1 MFAAILGSGEQVS
14 QMFNADNA
22 AHVILIILASYL
34 IGSFPTAYF
43 VGKAKQVN
51 IFEVGSGNMGG
62 TNVARAVGKG
72 WAIFTGLVDVAKGV
86 LAVWLARDVILPE
99 QIGVATS
106 VSATCVV
113 VGHNWSLFATVLTAS
128 IKGGK
133 LRLIVRG
140 GKGAATAFGAM
151 LMIQPFQILVA
162 AAIAIAIVVR
172 TRYVSLGV
180 LIGFAVANAWLILL
194 VGTEYQKPILL
205 LYAVALSVM
214 ILLRHRGNVQ
224 RLLAG
229 TERRWASKLPSLFTT
244 ETQKKLLRRRCSQR
258 AVAIKDR
265 LHYLG
270 AVPVPTSYL

>member
-1 MFAAILGSGEQVS
+1 MNDMI
-14 QMFNADNA
+14 NADNA
-22 AHVILIILASYL
+22 LQVIACIVASYL

-43 VGKAKQVN
+43 VGKVRNVN

-72 WAIFTGLVDVAKGV
+72 WAIFTGLVDVSKGV
-86 LAVWLARDVILPE
+86 FAVWLARDIILAE

-106 VSATCVV
+106 ISATSVV

-128 IKGGK
+128 IKEGK

-151 LMIQPFQILVA
+151 MMIQPFQSLVA
-162 AAIAIAIVVR
+162 AAIGIVIISR

-180 LIGFAVANAWLILL
+180 LIGFAVANVWLILL
-194 VGTEYQKPILL
+194 VGTEFQKPILL
-205 LYAVALSVM
+205 VYAVALSAM
-214 ILLRHRGNVQ
+214 LLLRHWGNVQ

-229 TERRWASKLPSLFTT
+229 TERR
-244 ETQKKLLRRRCSQR
+244 
-258 AVAIKDR
+258 
-265 LHYLG
+265 LG
-270 AVPVPTSYL
+270 EQVSS

>member
-1 MFAAILGSGEQVS
+1 MNE
-14 QMFNADNA
+14 MFNGENA
-22 AHVILIILASYL
+22 AQALLIIVSSYL

-43 VGKAKQVN
+43 VGKARNVN

-72 WAIFTGLVDVAKGV
+72 WAIFTGLVDVGKGIF
-86 LAVWLARDVILPE
+86 AVWLARDLILPE

-113 VGHNWSLFATVLTAS
+113 VGHNWSLFATLLTAS
-128 IKGGK
+128 IKEGK
-133 LRLIVRG
+133 LRLIARG

-162 AAIAIAIVVR
+162 AAIAGAVIAR

-180 LIGFAVANAWLILL
+180 LIGFAVANVWLILL
-194 VGTEYQKPILL
+194 VGAEYQKPILL
-205 LYAVALSVM
+205 LYAIALTVM
-214 ILLRHRGNVQ
+214 IPLRHRGNVQ

-229 TERRWASKLPSLFTT
+229 KERR
-244 ETQKKLLRRRCSQR
+244 
-258 AVAIKDR
+258 
-265 LHYLG
+265 LG
-270 AVPVPTSYL
+270 ESAT

>member
-1 MFAAILGSGEQVS
+1 MFTS
-14 QMFNADNA
+14 DNA
-22 AHVILIILASYL
+22 AQVLLIILSSYL

-43 VGKAKQVN
+43 VGKVKNVN

-72 WAIFTGLVDVAKGV
+72 WAIFTGLIDVLKGI
-86 LAVWLARDVILPE
+86 LAVLLARDLILPA

-128 IKGGK
+128 IKEGK
-133 LRLIVRG
+133 LKLIVRG

-162 AAIAIAIVVR
+162 ATIGLAVIAR

-180 LIGFAVANAWLILL
+180 LIGFAVANIWLILL
-194 VGTEYQKPILL
+194 VGAEFQKPILL
-205 LYAVALSVM
+205 LYAVALTVM
-214 ILLRHRGNVQ
+214 IPLRHWSNVQ
-224 RLLAG
+224 RLVAG
-229 TERRWASKLPSLFTT
+229 TERRLG
-244 ETQKKLLRRRCSQR
+244 ER
-258 AVAIKDR
+258 A
-265 LHYLG
+265 
-270 AVPVPTSYL
+270 T

>member
-1 MFAAILGSGEQVS
+1 MFTS
-14 QMFNADNA
+14 DNA
-22 AHVILIILASYL
+22 AQVLLIILSSYL

-43 VGKAKQVN
+43 VGKVKNVN

-72 WAIFTGLVDVAKGV
+72 WAIFTGLIDVLKGI
-86 LAVWLARDVILPE
+86 LAVLLARDLILPA

-128 IKGGK
+128 IKEGK
-133 LRLIVRG
+133 LKLIVRG

-162 AAIAIAIVVR
+162 ATIGLAVIAR

-180 LIGFAVANAWLILL
+180 LIGFAVANIWLILL
-194 VGTEYQKPILL
+194 VGAEFQKPILL
-205 LYAVALSVM
+205 LYAVALTVM
-214 ILLRHRGNVQ
+214 IPLRHWSNVQ

-229 TERRWASKLPSLFTT
+229 TERRLG
-244 ETQKKLLRRRCSQR
+244 ER
-258 AVAIKDR
+258 A
-265 LHYLG
+265 
-270 AVPVPTSYL
+270 T

>member
-1 MFAAILGSGEQVS
+1 MFTS
-14 QMFNADNA
+14 DNA
-22 AHVILIILASYL
+22 VQVLLIIFASYL
-34 IGSFPTAYF
+34 IGSFPTAF
-43 VGKAKQVN
+43 LLGKLKRVN
-51 IFEVGSGNMGG
+51 IFEVGSGSMGG
-62 TNVARAVGKG
+62 TNVARSMGKG
-72 WAIFTGLVDVAKGV
+72 WALLTIALDVGKGV
-86 LAVWLARDVILPE
+86 LAVWLARDVILPQ

-151 LMIQPFQILVA
+151 LMIQPTQILLA
-162 AAIAIAIVVR
+162 AVIAIAVIAR

-180 LIGFAVANAWLILL
+180 LIGFAVANAWLIVL
-194 VGTEYQKPILL
+194 VGTEWQKPILL
-205 LYAVALSVM
+205 LYAVALTVM

-229 TERRWASKLPSLFTT
+229 TERRLG
-244 ETQKKLLRRRCSQR
+244 ER
-258 AVAIKDR
+258 A
-265 LHYLG
+265 
-270 AVPVPTSYL
+270 T

>member
-1 MFAAILGSGEQVS
+1 MFTS
-14 QMFNADNA
+14 DNA
-22 AHVILIILASYL
+22 AQVLLIILSSYL

-43 VGKAKQVN
+43 VGKAKNVN

-72 WAIFTGLVDVAKGV
+72 WAIFTGLIDVLKGV
-86 LAVWLARDVILPE
+86 LAVLLARDLILPA

-128 IKGGK
+128 IKEGK
-133 LRLIVRG
+133 LKLIVRG

-162 AAIAIAIVVR
+162 ATIGLAVIAR

-180 LIGFAVANAWLILL
+180 LIGFAVANIWLILL
-194 VGTEYQKPILL
+194 VGAEFQKPILL
-205 LYAVALSVM
+205 LYAVALTVM
-214 ILLRHRGNVQ
+214 IPLRHWSNVQ
-224 RLLAG
+224 RLVAG
-229 TERRWASKLPSLFTT
+229 TERRLG
-244 ETQKKLLRRRCSQR
+244 ER
-258 AVAIKDR
+258 A
-265 LHYLG
+265 
-270 AVPVPTSYL
+270 T

>member
-1 MFAAILGSGEQVS
+1 MND
-14 QMFNADNA
+14 MFNADNA
-22 AHVILIILASYL
+22 LQVILCIVASYL

-43 VGKAKQVN
+43 VGKARNVN

-72 WAIFTGLVDVAKGV
+72 WAIFTGLVDVSKGV
-86 LAVWLARDVILPE
+86 FAVWLARDIILAG

-106 VSATCVV
+106 ISATSVV

-128 IKGGK
+128 IKEGK

-151 LMIQPFQILVA
+151 MMIQPLQSLVA
-162 AAIAIAIVVR
+162 AAIGIVIISR

-180 LIGFAVANAWLILL
+180 LIGFAVAIFWLILL
-194 VGTEYQKPILL
+194 VGTEFQKPILL
-205 LYAVALSVM
+205 LYAVALTVM
-214 ILLRHRGNVQ
+214 LLLRHRGNVQ

-229 TERRWASKLPSLFTT
+229 TERR
-244 ETQKKLLRRRCSQR
+244 
-258 AVAIKDR
+258 
-265 LHYLG
+265 LG
-270 AVPVPTSYL
+270 EQVSS

>member
-1 MFAAILGSGEQVS
+1 MN
-14 QMFNADNA
+14 QMFNGDNA
-22 AHVILIILASYL
+22 AQVLLIIVCSYL

-43 VGKAKQVN
+43 VGKARNVN
-51 IFEVGSGNMGG
+51 IFEVGSRSMGG

-86 LAVWLARDVILPE
+86 FAVWLARDLILPE

-113 VGHNWSLFATVLTAS
+113 VGHNWSLFATLLTAS
-128 IKGGK
+128 IKEGK

-162 AAIAIAIVVR
+162 AAIAGAVIAR

-180 LIGFAVANAWLILL
+180 LIGFAVANVWLILL
-194 VGTEYQKPILL
+194 VGAEVQKPVLL
-205 LYAVALSVM
+205 LYAVALTVM
-214 ILLRHRGNVQ
+214 IPLRHWGNMQ

-229 TERRWASKLPSLFTT
+229 TERRLG
-244 ETQKKLLRRRCSQR
+244 ER
-258 AVAIKDR
+258 A
-265 LHYLG
+265 
-270 AVPVPTSYL
+270 T

>member
-1 MFAAILGSGEQVS
+1 M
-14 QMFNADNA
+14 
-22 AHVILIILASYL
+22 
-34 IGSFPTAYF
+34 
-43 VGKAKQVN
+43 
-51 IFEVGSGNMGG
+51 
-62 TNVARAVGKG
+62 
-72 WAIFTGLVDVAKGV
+72 
-86 LAVWLARDVILPE
+86 AVWLARDVILPE

-229 TERRWASKLPSLFTT
+229 TERRLGEQTT
-244 ETQKKLLRRRCSQR
+244 
-258 AVAIKDR
+258 
-265 LHYLG
+265 
-270 AVPVPTSYL
+270 